1 MLQSRLRSKGAA
13 KFGCLSGFRE
23 NVTHGGLSTRE
34 EMCLGFVLYYPR
46 QELADCRSLPTP
58 RTLTAALGVDAVFGR
73 SLDKLTEF
81 LSDIGGAG
89 KTSSA
94 AANSGDTTET
104 LTDLLSILAAE
115 TGNEHLLQQ
124 AVADS
129 AVDGEGT
136 AGGSKRNDT
145 K

>member
-1 MLQSRLRSKGAA
+1 M
-13 KFGCLSGFRE
+13 
-23 NVTHGGLSTRE
+23 THGGLSTRE

-89 KTSSA
+89 KTSSP
-94 AANSGDTTET
+94 AANAGDTET
-104 LTDLLSILAAE
+104 LTDLLNILAAE
-115 TGNEHLLQQ
+115 TGNEHVLRQ
-124 AVADS
+124 AAAHS
-129 AVDGEGT
+129 CLIHGT
-136 AGGSKRNDT
+136 RPQ
-145 K
+145 

>member
-1 MLQSRLRSKGAA
+1 MNGLD
-13 KFGCLSGFRE
+13 KFGRSGLFRE

-89 KTSSA
+89 KTSSPVV
-94 AANSGDTTET
+94 ANAGDTAET
-104 LTDLLSILAAE
+104 LTDFLNILAAE
-115 TGNEHLLQQ
+115 TGNEHVLQQ
-124 AVADS
+124 AVAS
-129 AVDGEGT
+129 LVDGEGT
-136 AGGSKRNDT
+136 VGGSKRYPF
-145 K
+145 

>member
-1 MLQSRLRSKGAA
+1 MI
-13 KFGCLSGFRE
+13 FRE

-81 LSDIGGAG
+81 LSDRIHL
-89 KTSSA
+89 
-94 AANSGDTTET
+94 GDDVV
-104 LTDLLSILAAE
+104 LNGSNLGFRLIDPDGDVDDSLRNLLDKLFNFLSCHQFAY
-115 TGNEHLLQQ
+115 TNYS
-124 AVADS
+124 V
-129 AVDGEGT
+129 
-136 AGGSKRNDT
+136 
-145 K
+145 

>member
-1 MLQSRLRSKGAA
+1 M
-13 KFGCLSGFRE
+13 
-23 NVTHGGLSTRE
+23 THGGLSTRE

-89 KTSSA
+89 KTSSP
-94 AANSGDTTET
+94 AANAGDTET
-104 LTDLLSILAAE
+104 LTDLLNILAAE
-115 TGNEHLLQQ
+115 TGNEHVLRQ
-124 AVADS
+124 AA
-129 AVDGEGT
+129 AAIVDAEGT
-136 AGGSKRNDT
+136 AKRLIYNT
-145 K
+145 YVLCYHYQVNFCIFTRNA

>member
-1 MLQSRLRSKGAA
+1 M
-13 KFGCLSGFRE
+13 
-23 NVTHGGLSTRE
+23 THGGLSTRE

-124 AVADS
+124 AVAAS